1 MPVPMMLAITM
12 EHAVM
17 KPTVRLGAADFTGT
31 SCAIVVIVG
40 LTVPKLSRL
49 ASSFGVAF
57 EFILLNGLTPQSYLC
72 GCTELSETILGITL
86 KAA

>member
-17 KPTVRLGAADFTGT
+17 KPTVRLGPADFTDT
-31 SCAIVVIVG
+31 ACAMVVIVR
-40 LTVPKLSRL
+40 LTVPKLSRP

-57 EFILLNGLTPQSYLC
+57 ELILLNGLTPQSYLSSSP
-72 GCTELSETILGITL
+72 ELSEVIPGITL

>member
-17 KPTVRLGAADFTGT
+17 KPTVRLGVVGFTET
-31 SCAIVVIVG
+31 CCAIVVIVG
-40 LTVPKLSRL
+40 LTVPKLSGR
-49 ASSFGVAF
+49 ASRFGVVF
-57 EFILLNGLTPQSYLC
+57 EFILANGLTPQSYLPDS
-72 GCTELSETILGITL
+72 TELSEATPGITL